1 MAASEREAKSEEI
14 AKISTGAFPLPKA
27 LDDSVL
33 WRLQAGDRAAAA
45 EFIQRYG
52 PLIRRRVRGKLS
64 PSARRVFDSQEILA
78 TVARR
83 FDAFVAGHRLT
94 TGDEAGVMALVL
106 RMAETAVIDKSRVL
120 QRSRRLEAEDGPFV
134 YALRQRMEN
143 ADARNADGATQE
155 LARLFELVPTP
166 AERELLTLRLHGL
179 SHGSI
184 AWMLGISTD
193 TARQRWQALRDYLR
207 SQWER
212 GALE

>member
-1 MAASEREAKSEEI
+1 MNSQKN
-14 AKISTGAFPLPKA
+14 AKISAEGVGDAGNP
-27 LDDSVL
+27 DGSVVL
-33 WRLQAGDRAAAA
+33 RLQAGDRAAAA
-45 EFIQRYG
+45 EFIERYG

-64 PSARRVFDSQEILA
+64 PTARRVFDSQEILA

-94 TGDEAGVMALVL
+94 AGDEAGVMSLVL
-106 RMAETAVIDKSRVL
+106 RMAEAAVIDKSRVM

-134 YALRQRMEN
+134 YALRQRMET
-143 ADARNADGATQE
+143 ADAKSPDGATQE
-155 LARLFELVPTP
+155 LARLFELARTP

-184 AWMLGISTD
+184 AWMLGITPD
-193 TARQRWQALRDYLR
+193 AVRCRWQALRDHLR
-207 SQWER
+207 TQWER